1 MQKEEEVLNILVIA
15 VSHCRRGFT
24 NSATILKVKLLLVA
38 LL

>member
-1 MQKEEEVLNILVIA
+1 MQKEEKIVNIPVIV

-24 NSATILKVKLLLVA
+24 NSATMSKVKLLLDA